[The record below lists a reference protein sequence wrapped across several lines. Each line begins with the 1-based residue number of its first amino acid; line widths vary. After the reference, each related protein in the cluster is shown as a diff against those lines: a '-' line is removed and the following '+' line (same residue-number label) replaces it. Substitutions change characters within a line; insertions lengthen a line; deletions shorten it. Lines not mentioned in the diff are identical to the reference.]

1 MGHNEILKKVLVG
14 LISLALSV
22 AITSLV
28 IQNLHAVSTLQET
41 AVIALNV
48 AKNFDP
54 WAMIVSLPLP
64 LFDDTTTKNVDA
76 EQSNSP
82 KYTTVSSGSETRTVR
97 TDFSYLHGFKF
108 KNSYD
113 NVYTV
118 VPDKYIPDFIY
129 DKDISFT
136 THGRCGGM
144 SFAALD
150 YWYANMRIPGWG
162 MTPTAIEI
170 CNGRDDDADGKI
182 DEVGCISPGSP
193 NALPTPSNES
203 PISEYILD
211 RLYDSLDV
219 SLLGILKA
227 LVSVALT
234 TSPAASVSSLEE
246 VPRYIYLSMAGA
258 ENKNTFLGEC
268 TVGCLPGVR
277 PLTDREVI
285 KATRLLDQKKPVV
298 LGLIA
303 ASGITGIPDNHQVVA
318 YGYHYDKAYNAY
330 TFFIWDNNKPNMEI
344 KASWY
349 PGVQYGKLYYW
360 YQYFDSNKGF
370 VSAQFN
376 DYRKDWRGFFV
387 EDYTPKTPPN
397 IPIDLDQD
405 GVDDSTDN
413 CLNVKN
419 PDQQNTNG
427 DEFGDA
433 CQPGDQ
439 DMDGVT
445 DAVDNCRWVANPD
458 QKDEDNDGVGDV
470 CKDVIL

>member
-1 MGHNEILKKVLVG
+1 LSANEILKKVLIG
-14 LISLALSV
+14 LISLVLSV
-22 AITSLV
+22 AFTSLI
-28 IQNLHAVSTLQET
+28 IQNINAISNLQDSVVM
-41 AVIALNV
+41 ASSI
-48 AKNFDP
+48 AKNSDP
-54 WAMIVSLPLP
+54 WRMIVSLVLP
-64 LFDDTTTKNVDA
+64 LFDDTTAGSVDA
-76 EQSNSP
+76 EQRNTL
-82 KYTTVSSGSETRTVR
+82 KYSTVSSSSETRTVR

-129 DKDISFT
+129 DKSISFT

-144 SFAALD
+144 AFAALD
-150 YWYANMRIPGWG
+150 YWYANQRIPGWG
-162 MTPTAIEI
+162 MTPT
-170 CNGRDDDADGKI
+170 GTGQ
-182 DEVGCISPGSP
+182 PGNP
-193 NALPTPSNES
+193 AALPTPSNDT
-203 PISEYILD
+203 PISQYILD

-246 VPRYIYLSMAGA
+246 VPRYIYLSMASA

-277 PLTDREVI
+277 PLTDKEVI
-285 KATRLLDQKKPVV
+285 KATRILDQKKPIV

-360 YQYFDSNKGF
+360 YQYFDSKKGF
-370 VSAQFN
+370 VSAQFT

-405 GVDDSTDN
+405 GVDDSRDN

-419 PDQQNTNG
+419 PDQKNTNG

-470 CKDVIL
+470 CRDVIL